1 MTNVASSKWYWI
13 NHRKLKKNSFFHH
26 QKLVSYNI
34 WGFSGGFFFWKYTII
49 LHYTRF
55 QVLLSLSTEY
65 FSPFHHCTC
74 FLLVSFIIFSF
85 WWYLPP
91 VFRLHSQTA
100 LLLIKPPN
108 KKTHRN
114 LECQQ
119 GFHLVL
125 WRNFPNI

>member
-1 MTNVASSKWYWI
+1 MLLPQNDIESIIENW
-13 NHRKLKKNSFFHH
+13 KKIHFSIIKNW
-26 QKLVSYNI
+26 LVTISED
-34 WGFSGGFFFWKYTII
+34 FQGFFFWKYTII

-74 FLLVSFIIFSF
+74 FLLVSLIIFSF

-91 VFRLHSQTA
+91 IFRLHSQTA